1 MDMVSKMEFNVL
13 LSLWSLILAI
23 PIVSTPPSTYIEQD
37 IYIYNCDDGIRLAG
51 TLTIPDSIK
60 PHAAIVLATGS
71 GPQNRDEEWN
81 GHRPFKYLAS
91 HLAEHG
97 YAVLRMDDRGIGESQ
112 GDSDESSVNDYIRD
126 LNAAIEKLDSCFGK
140 SMCKGIFGH
149 SEGGT
154 AAIRNAVD
162 NPRCGFI
169 ITWGAPAWDGDSIVM
184 SQTRARMQAEHG
196 GWENESAQKQ
206 KYMLELIKSDMPEGT
221 LLRKLVMIVVP
232 EAKDTIGFSDVP
244 ARTFEQLRYM
254 ISPPFR
260 EIIRNRPESYIKS
273 VTVPWLALNGDKDSQ
288 VMPENL
294 RLISKWN
301 PQATTVILKDHNH
314 WMQHCLTG
322 EIKEYDTI
330 AEDIS
335 QEMLDIITDW
345 LDRQFHVRISS
356 GQDQ

>member
-1 MDMVSKMEFNVL
+1 
-13 LSLWSLILAI
+13 
-23 PIVSTPPSTYIEQD
+23 
-37 IYIYNCDDGIRLAG
+37 
-51 TLTIPDSIK
+51 
-60 PHAAIVLATGS
+60 
-71 GPQNRDEEWN
+71 
-81 GHRPFKYLAS
+81 
-91 HLAEHG
+91 
-97 YAVLRMDDRGIGESQ
+97 
-112 GDSDESSVNDYIRD
+112 
-126 LNAAIEKLDSCFGK
+126 
-140 SMCKGIFGH
+140 MCKGIFGH

-184 SQTRARMQAEHG
+184 SQTRARMHAEHG

-273 VTVPWLALNGDKDSQ
+273 VIVPWLALNGDKDSQ

-301 PQATTVILKDHNH
+301 PQATTVMLKDHNH